1 MDNPQYE
8 NASQA
13 SRIYFLPNLMTAG
26 NLFCGFAAIMRCVEA
41 KFAARIEVLD
51 PLSSAIVKSPAQLY
65 EQAIWFI
72 LAGVV
77 FDSLDG
83 RLARLGGQESLFGK
97 EFDSL
102 ADIVTFGIAPAL
114 LVMFMLL
121 SPTQDY
127 PIYRLLGWVVSF
139 FYLACSAIRL
149 ARFNVITS
157 PLLKPDERLPKYD
170 FLGLPIPAA
179 AGTVASIVMVMNQ
192 LVVDNSLPDSLIP
205 TVTFILPPV
214 LLFIALLMVSTV
226 HYPSFKHID
235 WKTRIKVGSLVL
247 LSALIFLIYQF
258 HYYTIAFL
266 FMSYLLFGIIRH
278 VWRLRKGAATSPIE
292 EDDD

>member
-1 MDNPQYE
+1 METPSYE

-26 NLFCGFAAIMRCVEA
+26 NLFCGFAAIMSCVEA
-41 KFAARIEVLD
+41 KFTARIELID
-51 PLSSAIVKSPAQLY
+51 TLSIEIQKTPAQLY
-65 EQAIWFI
+65 ERAILFI

-121 SPTQDY
+121 SPTQDL
-127 PIYRLLGWVVSF
+127 PVFRLLGWVIGF

-170 FLGLPIPAA
+170 FLGLPVPAA
-179 AGTVASIVMVMNQ
+179 AGTIASIVMVMNR
-192 LVVDNSLPDSLIP
+192 LPEKMIP
-205 TVTFILPPV
+205 VATFILPPF
-214 LLFIALLMVSTV
+214 LLLVALLMVSTV

-235 WKTRIKVGSLVL
+235 WNTRIKLQTLVL
-247 LSALIFLIYQF
+247 CPLGIFLIYQF
-258 HYYTIAFL
+258 HYFAIAAIFI
-266 FMSYLLFGIIRH
+266 SYLIFGISRH
-278 VWRLRKGAATSPIE
+278 LWRMRKPSHPSPEILSG
-292 EDDD
+292 DL

>member
-1 MDNPQYE
+1 METPQYE

-41 KFAARIEVLD
+41 KFTARIEMIDSLNY
-51 PLSSAIVKSPAQLY
+51 AAQRTPAQLY

-102 ADIVTFGIAPAL
+102 ADIVTFGVAPAL
-114 LVMFMLL
+114 LVLFMLL
-121 SPTQDY
+121 SPTQDL
-127 PIYRLLGWVVSF
+127 PMYRLLGWIIGF

-157 PLLKPDERLPKYD
+157 PLLKPDDRLPKYD
-170 FLGLPIPAA
+170 FLGLPVPAA
-179 AGTVASIVMVMNQ
+179 AGTIASIVLVMNR
-192 LVVDNSLPDSLIP
+192 LPDRFIP
-205 TVTFILPPV
+205 TATLVLPPF
-214 LLFIALLMVSTV
+214 LFVIAFLMVSTV

-235 WKTRIKVGSLVL
+235 WTTRIKLQSLVL
-247 LSALIFLIYQF
+247 ATLAIFLIYQF
-258 HYYTIAFL
+258 HYYAIAAIFI
-266 FMSYLLFGIIRH
+266 SYLFYGIIRH
-278 VWRLRKGAATSPIE
+278 LWRLRKPAPPTPEVLSG
-292 EDDD
+292 DL